1 MKRILL
7 LLSIIILS
15 SGCFAQWKVKDKNKN
30 NQWKS
35 MEFQQWKFT
44 PKWYY
49 TLFHSGYRK
58 TDKRNIKQEAPMV
71 LASALSKAESDKQ
84 GESTDSLYKQELS
97 QFADKSIDY
106 QYTLTK
112 SNREDLIENIMTEL
126 SSYSKKGG
134 NPENSFKIINEVDR
148 IRSNVTIIHESHMGN
163 AKKREAYLGFEKEL
177 KSLYRLVVK
186 LNMLNKIKQ

>member
-1 MKRILL
+1 
-7 LLSIIILS
+7 
-15 SGCFAQWKVKDKNKN
+15 
-30 NQWKS
+30 
-35 MEFQQWKFT
+35 
-44 PKWYY
+44 
-49 TLFHSGYRK
+49 
-58 TDKRNIKQEAPMV
+58 
-71 LASALSKAESDKQ
+71 
-84 GESTDSLYKQELS
+84 
-97 QFADKSIDY
+97 
-106 QYTLTK
+106 
-112 SNREDLIENIMTEL
+112 MTEL

>member
-106 QYTLTK
+106 Q
-112 SNREDLIENIMTEL
+112 
-126 SSYSKKGG
+126 
-134 NPENSFKIINEVDR
+134 
-148 IRSNVTIIHESHMGN
+148 
-163 AKKREAYLGFEKEL
+163 
-177 KSLYRLVVK
+177 
-186 LNMLNKIKQ
+186 

>member
-1 MKRILL
+1 MKRVLL

-58 TDKRNIKQEAPMV
+58 TDKRNIKQEAPMIA
-71 LASALSKAESDKQ
+71 ASALSKAQSDKQ

-126 SSYSKKGG
+126 SNYSKKGG
-134 NPENSFKIINEVDR
+134 NPENSFKIIYEVDR
-148 IRSNVTIIHESHMGN
+148 IRTNVTIIHESHMGN

-177 KSLYRLVVK
+177 KSLHRLVVK
-186 LNMLNKIKQ
+186 LNILNRIKQ